1 MMHNLMQCRFPE
13 KVTTGRISVMQPEL
27 GVLRTLLLCFVC
39 ICNIPTVIA
48 IEIIANVDNVGQQL
62 KEVNDLRS
70 IFSLR
75 TRYWEN
81 GEKIRVFVL
90 PDDHPVHKV
99 FVKEKLH
106 MFPHQLRRTWNRMT
120 YTGTG
125 QPPIMVN
132 SVPEMIE
139 KIKGTQN
146 SIGYIDM
153 RIKDESIQV
162 FDTQ

>member
-1 MMHNLMQCRFPE
+1 MIVFY
-13 KVTTGRISVMQPEL
+13 MQPAS
-27 GVLRTLLLCFVC
+27 
-39 ICNIPTVIA
+39 A
-48 IEIIANVDNVGQQL
+48 IEIIANVDDTGQI
-62 KEVNDLRS
+62 KSANDLRS

-75 TRYWEN
+75 TRYWAN

-90 PDDHPVHKV
+90 PDDSTVHKV

-125 QPPIMVN
+125 QPPTVVK
-132 SVPEMIE
+132 SVSEMIE
-139 KIKGTQN
+139 KIKNTKN
-146 SIGYIDM
+146 SIGYIDE
-153 RIKDESIQV
+153 RVDDEAIHF